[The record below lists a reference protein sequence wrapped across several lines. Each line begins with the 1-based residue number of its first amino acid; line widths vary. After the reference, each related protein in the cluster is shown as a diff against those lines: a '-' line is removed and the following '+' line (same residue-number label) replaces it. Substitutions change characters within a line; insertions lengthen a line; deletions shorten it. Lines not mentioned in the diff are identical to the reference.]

1 MGGRINSP
9 WLQVLDLDLFSRLS
23 LVMEPAGHIT
33 DAVLTLLRRAAGT
46 AAEEKTILNELIK
59 KVSSA
64 KKGSRPPDG

>member
-1 MGGRINSP
+1 
-9 WLQVLDLDLFSRLS
+9 
-23 LVMEPAGHIT
+23 MEPAGHIT
-33 DAVLTLLRRAAGT
+33 DAELTLLRRAAGT